1 MRKIVLLT
9 AVFMI
14 AQNFLFAQTYT
25 VTYEKEQKPD
35 LGGQLGLIKD
45 PALRKQLE
53 SRVITTPYQLLHK
66 DGFSNFVVKED
77 TENEAGDQ
85 TLALESA
92 QTKANVRVVK
102 VGANKASSVVYK
114 DMANKVYLKSSNLA
128 GKGFLIK
135 DTLEDYSWKLTEETK
150 TVGNYVCK
158 KAVTVDNGNEITAW
172 YAPSIPIND
181 GPDEYYGLPGLIIEL
196 TDGNITYNAL
206 SVQETPDISIVKPD
220 KGKEITR
227 AAYQELKKE
236 RIEAI
241 KQQFNN

>member
-14 AQNFLFAQTYT
+14 AQHFLIAQTYT
-25 VTYEKEQKPD
+25 VTYEKEQKPE
-35 LGGQLGLIKD
+35 LKGQLGLIKD

-53 SRVITTPYQLLHK
+53 SRIITTSYQLLHK
-66 DGFSNFVVKED
+66 DGVSNFVVKEE
-77 TENEAGDQ
+77 TESKTDGE

-92 QTKANVRVVK
+92 QTKANVRVVQ
-102 VGANKASSVVYK
+102 VGANRNSSVVYK
-114 DMANKVYLKSSNLA
+114 DVANKVYLRSSNLA
-128 GKGFLIK
+128 GKGFLVK
-135 DTLEDYSWKLTEETK
+135 DKLVDYQWKLSEETK

-158 KAVTVDNGNEITAW
+158 KATAVYNDKEITAW

-196 TDGNITYNAL
+196 TDGSITYNAL
-206 SVQETPDISIVKPD
+206 SVQETPDISIVKPG
-220 KGKEITR
+220 KGKEITK